1 MEPVMSWLV
10 VWILAQHM
18 EREGPLFPILCGV
31 GLFVYLF
38 PWLIAWARHHPQQV
52 PIFLGTLFL
61 GWTGLG
67 WVLALVWSAW
77 HFTTPLNAQ
86 EELCSS
92 ISRSSTAPLP
102 RTPSAGRVAVYALR
116 GAPSPRAATGTTTR
130 SPAPSRQ

>member
-1 MEPVMSWLV
+1 MDSGTSLLFLLIAVYQMTQ
-10 VWILAQHM
+10 A
-18 EREGPLFPILCGV
+18 PLFP
-31 GLFVYLF
+31 VYCSVAAFFYFL
-38 PWLIAWARHHPQQV
+38 PWLIAWSRYHPQQV

-61 GWTGLG
+61 GWTGIG

-77 HFTTPLNAQ
+77 HFPTPLNAQ
-86 EELCSS
+86 EDSCSS
-92 ISRSSTAPLP
+92 ISPSSTAPLP